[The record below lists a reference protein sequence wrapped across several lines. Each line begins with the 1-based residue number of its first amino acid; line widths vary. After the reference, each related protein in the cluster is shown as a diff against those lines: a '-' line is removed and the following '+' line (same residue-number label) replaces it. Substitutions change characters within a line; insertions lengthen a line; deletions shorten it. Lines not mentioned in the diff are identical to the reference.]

1 MPKGTTKDPLDPK
14 FLVKHARLLTTS
26 QGGGRPPTIDARRAA
41 SAAYYAAYHSAT
53 GAISQFLFGA
63 NWRHGVRW
71 LSHKAVSDAS
81 RLVSRLG
88 PMSSQAPGGDPDRV
102 RDRSVWEM
110 FQDIGGAGADL
121 LDTMDTLRSLRT
133 EREIADY
140 DRVQTVP
147 RTTAR
152 TLVSQAEAVT
162 KFFGSPRIDEPDTQ
176 IFLALAALKS

>member
-1 MPKGTTKDPLDPK
+1 MPKGKTKDPLDPK
-14 FLVKHARLLTTS
+14 LLIKHAKRLTTS

-53 GAISQFLFGA
+53 GAISEFLFGA
-63 NWRHGVRW
+63 SSLYGVRW

-81 RLVSRLG
+81 ALVSRLG
-88 PMSSQAPGGDPDRV
+88 PMSSQPPGVNPDRV
-102 RDRSVWEM
+102 RDRSVWQM
-110 FQDIGGAGADL
+110 FQNIGGANTDL
-121 LDTMDTLRSLRT
+121 LVAMDTLRSLRA

-162 KFFGSPRIDEPDTQ
+162 KFFGSPRIDDPDTR